1 MSDNNN
7 NNSSNNNNNNR
18 PPPFPYPSYPS
29 YPSSSSE
36 PPGSDPKYRPW
47 PVPPYPH
54 QSSFGPPPVSYEAV
68 PSSHAE
74 NPAASGSRSAPG
86 DRTGNSKVA
95 IPRTV
100 NTSNWTSSGR
110 VSRACENCRDQ
121 KAKCSGHRPT
131 CQRCQESGIR
141 CSYGDRKREKMAKQ
155 LSDLTTQ
162 VQVYETLLREVS
174 PKLDSQTAQYVDQI
188 LNDQRDDNEQLTG
201 LHASASFSASRAADA
216 ALLSKSSPGSSLA
229 ALDYTNEDFNR
240 DLKIQAMGF
249 VGEHSEIAWMYR
261 LKRLLERS
269 NSVSPRETWD
279 RQSVSSVNFFL
290 DDSDIP
296 VIDDVDPSQRPP
308 VTVADQLVDSYFQ
321 VVHPTF
327 PIVGKVVFL
336 PQYKSLYLP
345 STTRPGKQW
354 LAILNLIFAIA
365 ARHARQL
372 HHDSDNGPDD
382 SLVYFSRAWKL
393 SMSDAALLDHPNLQQ
408 VQVEGLTSFYLMN
421 IGQVNR
427 SWRICGISIR
437 SAVAMGLNLRSES
450 NSIAYPSK
458 ENRYRVWWSLY
469 LLDNSL
475 CVMTGRPPST
485 SDDFCTTPLPVPF
498 REEEFGDNK
507 VIQLIADHEA
517 RNIFMETFCFRGP
530 GRAVDSG
537 GTPDSFRLQMPTVGK
552 QSDQIVAG
560 AIEALTPNTSL
571 YFLYHIDLAQI
582 MRESV
587 DLLYAPGAARKSW
600 REIDVN
606 ISMLHGKA
614 EAWLSRLPPAFHFTQ
629 GAPSFERQRAS
640 LAFRFYS
647 TKLLI
652 TQPCLSRLTQ
662 QNYGNDPPG
671 RFCETMAG
679 VCIEHAGQMLDLLPG
694 PPDLPWVYRIS
705 PWWCILHYLM
715 QSTTVLIIEMLLM
728 AKPGTA
734 KFRKVVAQV
743 SKATC
748 WLAEMSTKDPSCQR
762 AWLVCK
768 DLISEHAPELG
779 SIAGPANRRTT

>member
-1 MSDNNN
+1 MSD
-7 NNSSNNNNNNR
+7 NNNR
-18 PPPFPYPSYPS
+18 PPPFSYAS
-29 YPSSSSE
+29 FTSSSSSDL
-36 PPGSDPKYRPW
+36 PGNDPKYHSW
-47 PVPPYPH
+47 PAPQYPH
-54 QSSFGPPPVSYEAV
+54 QSSFGPPPASYEPV

-74 NPAASGSRSAPG
+74 NPAAGSSRSAPG
-86 DRTGNSKVA
+86 DRTANSKVA

-100 NTSNWTSSGR
+100 STSTWTSSGR

-162 VQVYETLLREVS
+162 VQVYETLLRELS

-188 LNDQRDDNEQLTG
+188 LNDQRDDNEQLAG
-201 LHASASFSASRAADA
+201 LHASASLSASKAADM
-216 ALLSKSSPGSSLA
+216 ALLSNASPGSSLA

-240 DLKIQAMGF
+240 DEKIQAMGF

-308 VTVADQLVDSYFQ
+308 VTVADQLVDSYFYA
-321 VVHPTF
+321 VHPTF
-327 PIVGKVVFL
+327 PIVGKMIFL
-336 PQYKSLYLP
+336 AQYKSFYSAP
-345 STTRPGKQW
+345 YVRPGKRW
-354 LAILNLIFAIA
+354 LAILNLIFAVA
-365 ARHARQL
+365 ARHVRHFYNEAE
-372 HHDSDNGPDD
+372 NGLDD

-393 SMSDAALLDHPNLQQ
+393 SMSDTALLEHPNLQQ
-408 VQVEGLTSFYLMN
+408 VQVEGLTSFYLMT

-437 SAVAMGLNLRSES
+437 SAVTMGLNLRSES
-450 NSIAYPSK
+450 NSIVHVSK
-458 ENRYRVWWSLY
+458 ETRYRVWWSLY
-469 LLDNSL
+469 MLDNSL

-485 SDDFCTTPLPVPF
+485 SDDFFTTPLPVPF
-498 REEEFGDNK
+498 REEEFMDNK
-507 VIQLIADHEA
+507 VVQLIADHDA
-517 RNIFMETFCFRGP
+517 RNIFMETFCLRGP
-530 GRAVDSG
+530 GKAVDSG
-537 GTPDSFRLQMPTVGK
+537 GTPDSFRLPMPTGGK
-552 QSDQIVAG
+552 QSEQIVAG

-571 YFLYHIDLAQI
+571 YFLYHIDLALV

-587 DLLYAPGAARKSW
+587 DLLYAPGAVRKSW
-600 REIDVN
+600 REIEVN

-629 GAPSFERQRAS
+629 GAPSFERQRVS
-640 LAFRFYS
+640 LAFRFFS

-652 TQPCLSRLTQ
+652 TQPCLSRLAQ

-679 VCIEHAGQMLDLLPG
+679 VCVEHASQMLDLLPD

-715 QSTTVLIIEMLLM
+715 QSTTVLIIELLLM
-728 AKPGTA
+728 VKPGTA
-734 KFRKVVAQV
+734 KFRKVAGQV

-779 SIAGPANRRTT
+779 SIAGPANRGKT